1 MGFGDRPTRI
11 LSPPVGSRRGLH
23 QSLTGLPAE
32 PRAALKPWDRDR
44 RHGGPSPTV
53 KGRHTASHRQAQAG
67 KAELWPACGPGR

>member
-1 MGFGDRPTRI
+1 MGFGDRLTASYRPR
-11 LSPPVGSRRGLH
+11 SDRGGAFTKAS
-23 QSLTGLPAE
+23 QGFQPNQA
-32 PRAALKPWDRDR
+32 PRWKPWDRDR